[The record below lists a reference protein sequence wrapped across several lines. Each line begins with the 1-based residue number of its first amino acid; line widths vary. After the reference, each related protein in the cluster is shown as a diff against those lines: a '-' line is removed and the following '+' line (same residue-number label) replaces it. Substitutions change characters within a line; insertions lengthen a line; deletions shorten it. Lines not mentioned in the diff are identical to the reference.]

1 MYSNSCREISEQQ
14 VSISDYWQTAYALSL
29 PVVLWHSPKQNCKHL
44 ILSFNRTIQTSKIDF
59 EELPM
64 GFALSPFLNPEG
76 DKTLF
81 IEADLHCKFDKNTVV
96 EKHRYSEVQPER
108 IEWEKALESSSVCVP
123 TDRNTSSLSCED
135 TGQGNPVQN
144 HYQKIVADGIIA
156 IEKGE
161 FQKVVLSRK
170 KEIELSD
177 GFSPIEQ
184 FEKLCKLYSNTF
196 VSLIYLPQ
204 LNQIWLGATPETL
217 VSIDKYGIFK
227 TMALAGTQ
235 PAFDENGLE
244 KSVKQAQWTQKE
256 IEEQAYVSRYII
268 DCLKKIRVR
277 EFIEEGPKTVI
288 AGNLMHLRTDFTIDS
303 EAINF
308 SQLGS
313 VMLDLLHPTSAVCGM
328 PKAEALQFIL
338 ENEGYDRSFYAGYLG
353 PVNVENESALYVN
366 LRCMKIENQIA
377 TLYAGAGIT
386 EDSDPTREWQ
396 ETELKCQTLSKIL

>member
-1 MYSNSCREISEQQ
+1 MCS
-14 VSISDYWQTAYALSL
+14 SDL
-29 PVVLWHSPKQNCKHL
+29 
-44 ILSFNRTIQTSKIDF
+44 
-59 EELPM
+59 
-64 GFALSPFLNPEG
+64 
-76 DKTLF
+76 
-81 IEADLHCKFDKNTVV
+81 FDKNTVV
-96 EKHRYSEVQPER
+96 EKHKYSEVQPER
-108 IEWEKALESSSVCVP
+108 IEWENALDSSLVCVP
-123 TDRNTSSLSCED
+123 TNRNWPSLSCED
-135 TGQGNPVQN
+135 TSQGNVTQN

-156 IEKGE
+156 IEKGN

-170 KEIELSD
+170 KEIQLSD

-184 FEKLCKLYSNTF
+184 FEKLCKLYPNTF
-196 VSLIYLPQ
+196 VSLVYLPQ

-217 VSIDKYGIFK
+217 VSIDKYGIFR

-235 PAFDENGLE
+235 PAFDESGNL

-328 PKAEALQFIL
+328 PKTEALQFIL

-386 EDSDPTREWQ
+386 EDSDPAKEWQ